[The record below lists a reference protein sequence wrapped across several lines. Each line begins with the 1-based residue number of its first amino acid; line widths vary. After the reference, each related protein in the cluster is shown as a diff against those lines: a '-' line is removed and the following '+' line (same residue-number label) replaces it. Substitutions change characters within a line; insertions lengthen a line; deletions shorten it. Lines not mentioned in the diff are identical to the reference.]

1 MNMKREFIKS
11 LNIEGLTDEIIDKI
25 MSENGKDIQKA
36 QQATEKVNTELENL
50 KAELKS
56 NKQTLDEANAQIE
69 KFKGLDIEGKDKAIQ
84 EWQTKYADFET
95 KSKAEKEAFE
105 KQLAEKDYE
114 FAVKEFT
121 GQHKFTNDFVKD
133 AFIENFKKQGFKLEE
148 GKFLGAD
155 DYIKTFGEKNPGVF
169 VVEEPSKDPVPQIVK
184 PGGGQPPVDPNKGF
198 NFNFHAIRPVP
209 KE

>member
-1 MNMKREFIKS
+1 MKREFIKS

-36 QQATEKVNTELENL
+36 QQAAEKINTELENL

-56 NKQTLDEANAQIE
+56 KDELITNANSEIE
-69 KFKGLDIEGKDKAIQ
+69 KFKSLDVEGIKAQ
-84 EWQTKYADFET
+84 AEEWKNKYAEFESQT
-95 KSKAEKEAFE
+95 KAEKEAFA

-121 GQHKFTNDFVKD
+121 AQHKFTNDFVKD
-133 AFIENFKKQGFKLEE
+133 AFVETFKKQGFKLED
-148 GKFLGAD
+148 GKFLGAE

-169 VVEEPSKDPVPQIVK
+169 ITEEPNPDPVPQIVR
-184 PGGGQPPVDPNKGF
+184 PGGQNPPGDNKGF
-198 NFNFHAIRPVP
+198 NFNFHTIRPVP